1 MLSGA
6 RFAGMRS
13 SPGIAARVLRENSSR
28 GPPARASRSTSFRRS
43 PASTWVAAA
52 PAADQTG
59 QRDIASAQGLLRAAA
74 AVPRHGRKHGED
86 AGDSVLRVW
95 GGMLAA
101 AATVAAQGADGPDT
115 KQAASAAAAGG
126 TMRQQSRRKQAPV
139 GELPVG
145 RHAVADAV
153 ESASPWVVN
162 IVSGSGMS
170 AEEAGGAMKWDSD
183 GVRNMGSGFVISG
196 DGLVVTNA
204 HVVERFAD
212 GAVVI
217 TLDGGQKLKKGKVQ
231 AMDRRFDLALLK
243 VDVPPG
249 HELPVAKIGRS
260 VTLRAGEF
268 VVAMG
273 SPQGL
278 SKSCT
283 LGIVSATARRR
294 SELVADARTETIMSD
309 STAFIQTDAAIA
321 SGNSGG
327 PLIDLDGRVIGIN
340 TLKLSG
346 TDGVGFAIPID
357 TAWQVIEDLRT
368 RGRVDRPQLG
378 MRLVTTDNQ
387 KGKSSGVMILSV
399 TPGGAADRAGLRFG
413 DLITEFDGKAV
424 TNTTEVLQLIG
435 HQVGRAIPMT
445 VVAAIPPAADPG
457 HPPEESKT
465 PPPPRRVTVVTE
477 SDLPRSPPAAANGS
491 GSAAAGS
498 GAGSGS
504 AAVPSSSSSSSSPSR
519 GPAAAPRT
527 TLTAA

>member
-1 MLSGA
+1 
-6 RFAGMRS
+6 MRS
-13 SPGIAARVLRENSSR
+13 YPGIAARVLREKASR
-28 GPPARASRSTSFRRS
+28 GPPARASHGTSFRRS

-52 PAADQTG
+52 APAADQTG
-59 QRDIASAQGLLRAAA
+59 QREVASAQGLLRAAA
-74 AVPRHGRKHGED
+74 AAAAAAPAAPRHGRKHGED
-86 AGDSVLRVW
+86 GGGNVLRRW
-95 GGMLAA
+95 GGLLAA
-101 AATVAAQGADGPDT
+101 ATTAVAALGADEGDT
-115 KQAASAAAAGG
+115 KQATCAAAAAGG
-126 TMRQQSRRKQAPV
+126 TMRQQSRPKQAPV

-170 AEEAGGAMKWDSD
+170 AEAGGAMKWDSD

-217 TLDGGQKLKKGKVQ
+217 TLDAGQKLKKGKVQ

-249 HELPVAKIGRS
+249 HVLPVAKIGRS
-260 VTLRAGEF
+260 ETLRAGEF

-283 LGIVSATARRR
+283 LGIVSATTRRR

-309 STAFIQTDAAIA
+309 STDFIQTDAAIA

-387 KGKSSGVMILSV
+387 KGTSSGVMILSV
-399 TPGGAADRAGLRFG
+399 TPGGAADRAGLQFG

-424 TNTTEVLQLIG
+424 TNTTEV
-435 HQVGRAIPMT
+435 T
-445 VVAAIPPAADPG
+445 
-457 HPPEESKT
+457 
-465 PPPPRRVTVVTE
+465 
-477 SDLPRSPPAAANGS
+477 
-491 GSAAAGS
+491 
-498 GAGSGS
+498 
-504 AAVPSSSSSSSSPSR
+504 
-519 GPAAAPRT
+519 
-527 TLTAA
+527 

>member
-1 MLSGA
+1 
-6 RFAGMRS
+6 MRS
-13 SPGIAARVLRENSSR
+13 SPGIVARVLREKASR

-43 PASTWVAAA
+43 AASTWVAAA

-59 QRDIASAQGLLRAAA
+59 QREVASAQGLLRAAA

-86 AGDSVLRVW
+86 GGDNVFRVW
-95 GGMLAA
+95 GGLLAA
-101 AATVAAQGADGPDT
+101 AATVAAQGADGADT
-115 KQAASAAAAGG
+115 KQAASAAASGG
-126 TMRQQSRRKQAPV
+126 TMRQQSRRNRAPV

-217 TLDGGQKLKKGKVQ
+217 TLDGGQKLKGKVQ

-283 LGIVSATARRR
+283 LGIVSATTRRR

-309 STAFIQTDAAIA
+309 STDFIQTDAAIA

-368 RGRVDRPQLG
+368 QGRVDRPQLG

-424 TNTTEVLQLIG
+424 TTTTEVLQLIG

-445 VVAAIPPAADPG
+445 VVAAIPPVADPG
-457 HPPEESKT
+457 HPPEESET
-465 PPPPRRVTVVTE
+465 PPPPPRRVTVVTE

-498 GAGSGS
+498 GAGAGAGSGSGS
-504 AAVPSSSSSSSSPSR
+504 AAAPSSSSSCSPSLPLHR
-519 GPAAAPRT
+519 ERR
-527 TLTAA
+527 

>member
-1 MLSGA
+1 MLSSA
-6 RFAGMRS
+6 RFTGMRS
-13 SPGIAARVLRENSSR
+13 SSGIVARVLREKASR

-52 PAADQTG
+52 PAANQTG
-59 QRDIASAQGLLRAAA
+59 QRDVASAQGLLRAVVG
-74 AVPRHGRKHGED
+74 VPRHGQKHGED
-86 AGDSVLRVW
+86 AGDSVLRMW
-95 GGMLAA
+95 GGLLAA

-126 TMRQQSRRKQAPV
+126 TMRQQSQRKQAPV

-170 AEEAGGAMKWDSD
+170 AVEAGGWDSD

-212 GAVVI
+212 GAVVV
-217 TLDGGQKLKKGKVQ
+217 TLDGGQKLKGKVQ

-243 VDVPPG
+243 VEVPPE

-294 SELVADARTETIMSD
+294 SELVADARTETMMSD
-309 STAFIQTDAAIA
+309 STDFIQTDAAIA

-378 MRLVTTDNQ
+378 MRLITTDNQ

-424 TNTTEVLQLIG
+424 TNTAEVLQLIG
-435 HQVGRAIPMT
+435 QQVGRAIPMT
-445 VVAAIPPAADPG
+445 VVAAIPPVADPG

-465 PPPPRRVTVVTE
+465 PSLPRRVTVVTE

-491 GSAAAGS
+491 GSAAAVS

-504 AAVPSSSSSSSSPSR
+504 AAAPSSSSSSSPSE